1 MLQHLQCRH
10 YIIWIWSVFLHS
22 EVSATDQR
30 MRQSVAV
37 ALSLSQNKRLP
48 LYQTLW
54 ECLICHYS
62 IIYPILPMN
71 LSTYLSIRRQ
81 RNPLCAKKFLVLV
94 ELDGCRFEVAPPY
107 CALITQFNF
116 STVICVRG
124 SQECSITFQEDNLH
138 HQKTDEIKVR
148 ADLSRDVLCSECTSS
163 LWPDPAPELPLQVCP
178 LILKMRMNLHCTVC
192 CCLVWLLLI
201 LI

>member
-1 MLQHLQCRH
+1 MIKYKGEATYGRHRSNSTIFLPFITYIRFFCLLIDVSSRICFNHVAKCFQNDSQIQDQMLQHLQCRH

-94 ELDGCRFEVAPPY
+94 ELDGCHFEVAPP
-107 CALITQFNF
+107 L
-116 STVICVRG
+116 
-124 SQECSITFQEDNLH
+124 
-138 HQKTDEIKVR
+138 
-148 ADLSRDVLCSECTSS
+148 
-163 LWPDPAPELPLQVCP
+163 
-178 LILKMRMNLHCTVC
+178 
-192 CCLVWLLLI
+192 
-201 LI
+201 